1 MANHHEYHDCRHML
15 GDLSVYLDG
24 EASEEL
30 CAEIEQHMADCE
42 DCRIVVDT
50 LGKTVLLYRDMPQ
63 PTLTAGARERLFQS
77 LDLGAYLE

>member
-1 MANHHEYHDCRHML
+1 MADHKHDCRKML

-30 CAEIEQHMADCE
+30 CAEIEQHMASCE

-50 LGKTVLLYRDMPQ
+50 LSKTVLLYRDLPQ
-63 PTLTAGARERLFQS
+63 PTLPDGARARLLRS
-77 LDLGAYLE
+77 LDLGAYLEP

>member
-1 MANHHEYHDCRHML
+1 MAEHKHDCRQML

-30 CAEIEQHMADCE
+30 CAEIEQHMANCQ

-50 LGKTVLLYRDMPQ
+50 LRQTVHLYRDLPQ
-63 PTLTAGARERLFQS
+63 PTLPAGARERLYQS
-77 LDLGAYLE
+77 LDLGAYLEK